1 MQFSA
6 QLNLICYL
14 SGMAA
19 STDSGLQGF
28 TSSLQNDL
36 AAATIS
42 QEVDRKMVAT
52 FIDVLEECQGQLL
65 VSGIGE

>member
-1 MQFSA
+1 
-6 QLNLICYL
+6 
-14 SGMAA
+14 MAA